1 MSERPAWITE
11 ADVETALNMKL
22 AIEAVEHAVAAEARG
37 EAIAMVKTHAEWAAG
52 TLHALGAA
60 FPLDGFVGT
69 KTWVHTPHG
78 ASPLLI
84 LFDAENGSIRAL
96 IEAFKLGTLRTAA
109 ASGVATRWLSD
120 EASDRMAII
129 GSGKQAFTQ
138 VEAVLAVR
146 PIKQVRVFSPNAE
159 HRNRFVERVRK
170 EFGIEIVGSSSVKET
185 VKDVPI
191 ITTVTRAKEA
201 FLHSDMV
208 RRGTHINAVGAIL
221 PGRAELSPDV
231 VARCTQIVSDSPANA
246 RKVSSE
252 LEGHFDRVRSLGE
265 LVDARGTRRTA
276 DDLTL
281 LKSLGTGVLD
291 LAVGIEVYRK
301 RKML

>member
-11 ADVETALNMKL
+11 TEVEATLNMKR
-22 AIEAVEHAVAAEARG
+22 AIEAVEHAVAGEARG
-37 EAIAMVKTHAEWAAG
+37 EAIAMVKTHTEWFAG

-60 FPLDGFVGT
+60 FPKDGFIGT
-69 KTWVHTPHG
+69 KTWAHTRRG
-78 ASPLLI
+78 AAPLLI
-84 LFDAENGSIRAL
+84 LFDAENGSVRAL

-109 ASGVATRWLSD
+109 ASGVATRLLSD
-120 EASDRMAII
+120 PSADRMAII
-129 GSGKQAFTQ
+129 GSGKQAFSQ

-146 PIKQVRVFSPNAE
+146 PIKQLRVFSPNAE
-159 HRNRFVERVRK
+159 HRDRFVEQLRK
-170 EFGIEIVGSSSVKET
+170 EFKIEIVASTSVGGA

-191 ITTVTRAKEA
+191 VTTVTRAKEP
-201 FLHSDMV
+201 FLHPDMLT
-208 RRGTHINAVGAIL
+208 RGTHINAVGAIL
-221 PGRAELSPDV
+221 PGRAELSPGV

-252 LEGHFDRVRSLGE
+252 LEGYFDRVRSLGE
-265 LVDARGTRRTA
+265 LVEARGTRNA
-276 DDLTL
+276 GDDLTL

-301 RKML
+301 MRV